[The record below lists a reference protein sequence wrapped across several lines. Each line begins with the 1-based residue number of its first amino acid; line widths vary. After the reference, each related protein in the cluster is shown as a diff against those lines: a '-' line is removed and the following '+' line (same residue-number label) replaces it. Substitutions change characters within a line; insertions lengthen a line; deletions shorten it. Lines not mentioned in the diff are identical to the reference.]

1 MFDTLSTVSKVSS
14 FVTNAVATYA
24 IQKGVDS
31 VINNE
36 ETFKKRLKKVLFH
49 DAIGFVSRLVSWG

>member
-1 MFDTLSTVSKVSS
+1 MLETVSG
-14 FVTNAVATYA
+14 FVANAVATYA

-49 DAIGFVSRLVSWG
+49 DALGFVSRLVSWG